1 MTITCFNKNFFLSFF
16 YPHHIQIC
24 FFFFLCNMHKGG
36 TKKTHF
42 RLLRITSVSL
52 GGDRVQL
59 IQRKPNHIRP
69 VLAVV
74 VGIPAAA
81 EPNKCVQFTT
91 IIFVFSFPL
100 FRLLEKKNAQQQSSE
115 PARVNF
121 NHQHPVTV
129 RITSRLLGPG

>member
-91 IIFVFSFPL
+91 IIFVFL
-100 FRLLEKKNAQQQSSE
+100 FSPFLFSVCWKKKMPNSNHRSQRELTSIINTQSQQFE
-115 PARVNF
+115 
-121 NHQHPVTV
+121 
-129 RITSRLLGPG
+129 